1 MIDWSRFDG
10 IIGGEATREQV
21 VAIALS
27 WVGVKYHHQGDSR
40 VGVDCGGLI
49 KAILMDAGLLPR
61 DYLTRLPDVAH
72 GYSRAPDGVLL
83 KQACGASMREIPV
96 DSIQPA
102 DVLLIAW
109 DKARKM
115 PQHTAIV
122 VPYRTPGHLS
132 VVHAIGPGHH
142 NKVIQT
148 RIDDQMRKRIVAAY
162 ALPGVA

>member
-1 MIDWSRFDG
+1 MIDWSHFDG

-27 WVGVKYHHQGDSR
+27 WIDVKYHHQGDSR

-83 KQACGASMREIPV
+83 KQACAIAKASGTPNREKVGKVTRSKLQEIAQLKMKDLNTLSLEQAV
-96 DSIQPA
+96 K
-102 DVLLIAW
+102 LIEGT
-109 DKARKM
+109 ARSM
-115 PQHTAIV
+115 GIE
-122 VPYRTPGHLS
+122 
-132 VVHAIGPGHH
+132 
-142 NKVIQT
+142 
-148 RIDDQMRKRIVAAY
+148 VA
-162 ALPGVA
+162 G